1 MSQASPLAQQQ
12 VGVTVVEASTIV
24 GLLSIFNA
32 VGRVF
37 WAWVSDYLGRAEVY
51 FVLFAV
57 QVFLFFTLPGIHQE
71 LLFTVA
77 TCVIAL
83 CYGGGFGVMPS
94 FTADLFGSKYVGGIY
109 GWILLG
115 WGFAAIPS
123 PLLIAHIRETTGT
136 YAYAIFVIG
145 FVMLISLA
153 FPVLARRVVKRMT
166 LPSSIGIAE
175 ASP

>member
-1 MSQASPLAQQQ
+1 
-12 VGVTVVEASTIV
+12 VVEASTIV

-32 VGRVF
+32 IGRVL
-37 WAWVSDYLGRAEVY
+37 WAWVSDFLGRAEVY
-51 FVLFAV
+51 FLLFAI
-57 QVFLFFTLPGIHQE
+57 QVFLFFALPGIHQE
-71 LLFTVA
+71 LLFTVV

-136 YAYAIFVIG
+136 YSYAIFVIG

-153 FPVLARRVVKRMT
+153 FPVLARRVVRRV
-166 LPSSIGIAE
+166 SSRARVGAVE
-175 ASP
+175 ARS